1 MTTKLKS
8 DLEKVVARV
17 IVVFSEALRLRSLY
31 NEIVKRAGGATVGCC
46 QDASSWVMEANR

>member
-31 NEIVKRAGGATVGCC
+31 NEILKRLT
-46 QDASSWVMEANR
+46 ELR